1 MNKFPKGSFEYEKRH
16 EFIKMIDE
24 SFPHRKSGHKGM
36 QYREVLINAE
46 NHIDELVKMFI
57 KEDFWNIY
65 GVEQEL

>member
-16 EFIKMIDE
+16 EFMKMIDE
-24 SFPHRKSGHKGM
+24 SFPNRKSNNHI
-36 QYREVLINAE
+36 QYREVFRNAE

-65 GVEQEL
+65 GVE